1 MSGTNKT
8 TVVELLYNDK
18 LPFSQKKYE
27 YLKSEIKEFIISPL
41 KIMSLL
47 IAISGLFAM
56 VFEVRYFS
64 QFAFHVYF
72 TRLAATLIAFSILVL
87 LHFKIGS
94 ERPVI
99 LVHLLLLVIIV
110 SSGYMIYLLPT
121 TLVLNSQIV
130 GLMIFTSALFL
141 SWDVKNQ
148 IIVAIYYNIVFASA
162 ILLNDHSIYF
172 LPNMFESVLF
182 VLFLSIISVVG
193 SAVNFRLRSQ
203 LAEKTYILEQ
213 SEKKY
218 RSIFNNSAEGIFQCS
233 TEGRFFTINPSLVSI
248 LGYDSAK
255 ELLQVDLTRDIYKSK
270 SIREEFIN
278 EVKSKG
284 KINDYRIVL
293 KKKDGSDVIVRA
305 NIHTVIDEEDGREYF
320 EGTVQDI
327 TSQSVAEEKRRK
339 IEDELRAEKEKSD
352 QLAKEAME
360 SNILKSQFLAN
371 MSHEIR
377 TPMNGI
383 IGFLTLVERGAY
395 KDNTEMKSFVSGA
408 RNSAETLL
416 DIINNILDLS
426 KIESGKMQLEEAN
439 FNLNDVIDEAVEMLS
454 PKAEEKKLVITKVI
468 YDDTPL
474 LLNGDYIRL
483 RQVIINLLSNSI
495 KFTEKGGVEISAKLK
510 SFEDDHVTLLLSV
523 RDTGIG
529 VPPEKIGSLFKP
541 FSQVD
546 GSHTRK
552 YGGTGLGLV
561 ICKEFINM
569 MGGDIDVESEAG
581 IGSRFFFTVNLKL
594 QRIIKPSSH
603 TRQYSK
609 VYDLRE
615 PSPTAN
621 LGGSEELKR
630 QRINYNILLAEDNV
644 VNKKV
649 AHKIL
654 SEAGF
659 TVDSADNG
667 FEALTAAKMKHY
679 DLILMD
685 VQMPVMDGYTATKEI
700 RNLKS
705 DVAKI
710 PIIAITAHALTGDK
724 EKCIEAGMNDYISKP
739 IIADQMIRIIDK
751 WVKIVP
757 SYVKPNVTETL
768 KLKSEILDIEH
779 LEKMSAGDKEFR
791 DELINT
797 YIEDVNARFDN
808 LASLIFKKDVDK
820 TINEAHTIKGASY
833 SIGAVRVG
841 DIAKN
846 IEMAG
851 RNNNL
856 HTAADNLHYL
866 KEAIIET
873 EKAFKEKL
881 V

>member
-1 MSGTNKT
+1 
-8 TVVELLYNDK
+8 
-18 LPFSQKKYE
+18 
-27 YLKSEIKEFIISPL
+27 
-41 KIMSLL
+41 
-47 IAISGLFAM
+47 
-56 VFEVRYFS
+56 
-64 QFAFHVYF
+64 
-72 TRLAATLIAFSILVL
+72 
-87 LHFKIGS
+87 
-94 ERPVI
+94 
-99 LVHLLLLVIIV
+99 
-110 SSGYMIYLLPT
+110 MIYLLPT

-162 ILLNDHSIYF
+162 ILLNDHNIYF

-182 VLFLSIISVVG
+182 VLFLSVISVVG

-203 LAEKTYILEQ
+203 LAEKTYVLEQ

-218 RSIFNNSAEGIFQCS
+218 RSIFDNSAEGIFQCS
-233 TEGRFFTINPSLVSI
+233 TEGRFFTVNPALVSI

-255 ELLQVDLTRDIYKSK
+255 DLLQVDLTRDIYKSE
-270 SIREEFIN
+270 SIRESFVK
-278 EVKSKG
+278 EVETWG
-284 KINDYRIVL
+284 KIRDYRLIL
-293 KKKDGSDVIVRA
+293 KKKDGSDVVVRVS
-305 NIHTVIDEEDGREYF
+305 IHTVVDEDDGREYF
-320 EGTVQDI
+320 EGTIQDI
-327 TSQSVAEEKRRK
+327 TSQVIAEEKRRK
-339 IEDELRAEKEKSD
+339 IEGELRAEKEKSD
-352 QLAKEAME
+352 LLAKEAME

-395 KDNTEMKSFVSGA
+395 KDNEEMKSFVSGA
-408 RNSAETLL
+408 RNSAESLL

-426 KIESGKMQLEEAN
+426 KIESGKMQLEETN

-474 LLNGDYIRL
+474 LLNGDSIRL

-495 KFTEKGGVEISAKLK
+495 KFTEKGGVEISTKLK
-510 SFEDDHVTLLLSV
+510 SFEDDHVTLIISV

-569 MGGDIDVESEAG
+569 MGGDINVESEEG
-581 IGSRFFFTVNLKL
+581 IGSRFYFTVNMKL
-594 QRIIKPSSH
+594 QRIVKPSSH

-615 PSPTAN
+615 PSPMTN
-621 LGGSEELKR
+621 LGGNEELKK
-630 QRINYNILLAEDNV
+630 QRSHFNILLAEDNP

-667 FEALTAAKMKHY
+667 YEALNAAKIKPY

-700 RNLKS
+700 RSLKTEVS
-705 DVAKI
+705 QI

-751 WVKIVP
+751 WVKVVP
-757 SYVKPNVTETL
+757 SFSAPAAVEAPAAKG
-768 KLKSEILDIEH
+768 EILDLVH

-791 DELINT
+791 DELIST

-808 LASLIFKKDVDK
+808 IASLIFKRDIDK

-841 DIAKN
+841 DIAKE

-851 RNNNL
+851 RHNNL
-856 HTAADNLHYL
+856 HAAADNLHYL
-866 KEAIIET
+866 KEAILET